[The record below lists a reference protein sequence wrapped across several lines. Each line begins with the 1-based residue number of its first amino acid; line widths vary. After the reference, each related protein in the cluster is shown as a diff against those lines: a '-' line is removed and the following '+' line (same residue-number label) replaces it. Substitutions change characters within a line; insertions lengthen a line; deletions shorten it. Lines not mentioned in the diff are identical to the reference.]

1 MQPDDFLT
9 ELKAAEPL
17 RDQRVT
23 VDGHEIPASAKH
35 LMDRLGGETDPD
47 RRWGLYS
54 LIDFELS
61 LAHEVGFRLTVAEKR
76 LEEFQDGHAELD
88 LARAYLA
95 AGDPKAAIEH
105 GKRAM
110 RRDLSTNGLVNDTAI
125 SNVRIALDAQDVMAV
140 EAAIVELLR
149 HFRLG
154 KQGDLRLETDWTPQ
168 AEQLGVDAELI
179 EAVQNLAWVEWVIG
193 KHLIGSGDARD
204 DTSEPQPD

>member
-23 VDGHEIPASAKH
+23 VDGHEVPGSAKH
-35 LMDRLGGETDPD
+35 LMDLLERETDTD
-47 RRWGLYS
+47 RRWGLYT

-61 LAHEVGFRLTVAEKR
+61 LADEVDCRLMVAQQR
-76 LEEFQDGHAELD
+76 LEEFQDGLAELD
-88 LARAYLA
+88 LARSYLA

-110 RRDLSTNGLVNDTAI
+110 RQEAFTNGMVNDTAI
-125 SNVRIALDAQDVMAV
+125 SNVRIALDAQDATAV

-154 KQGDLRLETDWTPQ
+154 KRGDLRLETDWVPQ
-168 AEQLGVDAELI
+168 AE
-179 EAVQNLAWVEWVIG
+179 
-193 KHLIGSGDARD
+193 
-204 DTSEPQPD
+204 